1 MVVTRNSTVGAARM
15 GPIARDESRSNVV
28 DRYHQSQHFG
38 IISDDRGGRP

>member
-1 MVVTRNSTVGAARM
+1 MTRNSTVGAAQM

-28 DRYHQSQHFG
+28 DRYRRSQHFG